1 VAKNAFRLELGVM
14 FRSVETLENRIH
26 ALGSEIFAR
35 VREGEG
41 GVSPA
46 QWVNQAMMNL
56 AMRDKAVKG
65 QLFRFVD
72 VLPGLKSA
80 GQVAGHLRE
89 YLLPV
94 GDRLPGGVRSALGF
108 GAGNSFF
115 DSIIAAATGFGVH
128 RMARGFIAAT
138 DLDQAVR
145 AIARLRARGLAF
157 TVDLLGEAVVSE
169 AEAIDYQRQYL
180 SLVTELPVRIAKMPA
195 VAMIDRDASGE
206 IPRANISVKLS
217 SLYSQ
222 FDPIDPAGTSAAVLG
237 RLRPI
242 LRTARAAGAFIN
254 FDMEQRSFKDL
265 TISIFREVFSEEEFR
280 DWADVGIAMQ
290 AYLKCTLEDLQSLA
304 KWAEG
309 RGTSVWVRLV
319 KGAYWD
325 FETVMAEQ
333 RGWASPVFGRKLE
346 TDANFEACTE
356 FLMANHRV
364 LRPAIASHNVRSL
377 AAALALA
384 ERYRVKPLD
393 FELQML
399 FGMADPIKRALT
411 EMGHRVRVYT
421 PFGKLLP
428 GMAYLVRRLLE
439 NTSNE
444 SFLRAGF
451 VEHVPEEILLMNPNE
466 QLRERE
472 LAAKARAEK
481 EAALAGGVAPGG
493 LLSSGVGS
501 SAMAAVSKADPHKA
515 HPDEEAMPPRRSR
528 LARVFRN
535 EPLMDFSLAES
546 RARMLAAIAKMPGR
560 IECPVVIGGKK
571 IVGAQWIES
580 INPSHNSRIVGVS
593 GRATV
598 AHAEQAVA
606 AAKAAF
612 ASWRDV
618 AAEERSAL
626 LERVA
631 NILARDRFELAA
643 IEIAECGKPWRE
655 ADADVAEA
663 IDFCR
668 YYVWQMQELAR
679 PGGSHLPGERNDW
692 VYDSRG
698 VAVVI
703 APWNF
708 PLAIL
713 CGMTAAAVVSGNTAI
728 MKPAEQSSIIASR
741 LMAAFEEAGAPAGV
755 VNYLPGVGEEIG
767 PGLVKHPEVAM
778 VAFTGSRAVGLSIN
792 QEAAITLAGQT
803 HIKRVIVELGGKNAI
818 IVDEDADLDEAVA
831 GVTESAFGYAGQK
844 CSACSRVI
852 VLAGVY
858 DAFLARLIEAAKSL
872 KIAPAEEPACRV
884 GPVID
889 GEAFPRIL
897 ATIEREK
904 ASSRLAYAGDVGAL
918 SGEGYF
924 IGPHIF
930 AEVSSESALASEEIF
945 GPVLAVMKAEDLG
958 EALSIANGVA
968 YALTGGVYS
977 RSPANIARCRR
988 EFRVGDLYINR
999 KITGALV
1006 GQQPFGGFKLSGGG
1020 TQAGG
1025 PDYLRHFLLPRCVT
1039 ENTLRRG
1046 FEAE

>member
-1 VAKNAFRLELGVM
+1 MLRPA
-14 FRSVETLENRIH
+14 ETLENRIH

-35 VREGEG
+35 VREGSAV
-41 GVSPA
+41 VSPS
-46 QWVNQAMMNL
+46 QWLNQSLMNL
-56 AMRDKAVKG
+56 AMRDEAVKG

-94 GDRLPGGVRSALGF
+94 ADRLPVGLRSALRL
-108 GAGNSFF
+108 GAGNSLV
-115 DSIIAAATGFGVH
+115 DGVIWGATGFGVH

-138 DLDQAVR
+138 DLNQAVR
-145 AIARLRARGLAF
+145 AIAKLRAHRLAF
-157 TVDLLGEAVVSE
+157 TLDLLGEAVVSE

-180 SLVTELPVRIAKMPA
+180 ALVTDLPARIAQMPG

-222 FDPIDPAGTSAAVLG
+222 FDPIDPAGTSAAVLA

-242 LRTARAAGAFIN
+242 LRAARSAGAFIN

-265 TISIFREVFSEEEFR
+265 TISIFRQVFSEEEFR

-290 AYLKCTLEDLQSLA
+290 AYLKCTLDDLQSLCE
-304 KWAEG
+304 WARQRE
-309 RGTSVWVRLV
+309 TSVWVRLV

-325 FETVMAEQ
+325 FETVMAGQ
-333 RGWASPVFGRKLE
+333 RGWPSPVFARKLE
-346 TDANFEACTE
+346 TDANFESCTE
-356 FLMANHRV
+356 FLMANHRI

-384 ERYRVKPLD
+384 EKFAVKPLD

-466 QLRERE
+466 RLRERE
-472 LAAKARAEK
+472 IETKGREFAK
-481 EAALAGGVAPGG
+481 
-493 LLSSGVGS
+493 S
-501 SAMAAVSKADPHKA
+501 
-515 HPDEEAMPPRRSR
+515 HPDETASPRRSR

-535 EPLMDFSLAES
+535 EPLTDFSLEES
-546 RARMLAAIAKMPGR
+546 RAKMSAAIAKMPAR
-560 IECPVVIGGKK
+560 FECPAVIGGKK
-571 IVGAQWIES
+571 VATAHWIES
-580 INPSHNSRIVGVS
+580 VNPSHKSRIVGRC

-598 AHAEQAVA
+598 ADANDAVA
-606 AAKAAF
+606 AAKSAF

-618 AAEERSAL
+618 AAEERSSL

-631 NILARDRFELAA
+631 EILSRDRFELAA

-668 YYVWQMQELAR
+668 YYAWQLRELAK
-679 PGGSHLPGERNDW
+679 PEGSHLPGERNDW
-692 VYDSRG
+692 IYDSRG
-698 VAVVI
+698 VVVVI

-741 LMAAFEEAGAPAGV
+741 LMAAFEEAGSPAGV
-755 VNYLPGVGEEIG
+755 VNYLPGIGEEIG
-767 PGLVKHPEVAM
+767 PALVRHPDVAM
-778 VAFTGSRAVGLSIN
+778 VAFTGSRAVGLAIN
-792 QEAAITLAGQT
+792 QEAAITPAGQT
-803 HIKRVIVELGGKNAI
+803 HIKRVLVELGGKNAI
-818 IVDEDADLDEAVA
+818 IVDEDADLDEAVI
-831 GVTESAFGYAGQK
+831 GVIESAFGYAGQK

-858 DAFLARLIEAAKSL
+858 EACLARLIEAAKSL
-872 KIAPAEEPACRV
+872 QIAPAEDPGCRV

-889 GEAFPRIL
+889 AEAFARIR

-904 ASSRLAYAGDVGAL
+904 ASSKLAYAREVAVPSAAGEGENSGASTETGVAKPL
-918 SGEGYF
+918 AGNLADEGYF

-930 AEVSSESALASEEIF
+930 SDVSRESPLATEEIF
-945 GPVLAVMKAEDLG
+945 GPVLAVLKAADLD

-1046 FEAE
+1046 FEAEGE